1 MYHFSGHIN
10 CGDIP
15 WNLGHWWKG
24 WEIPQLNR
32 GLVRWD
38 NHRIKCWDFFPARL
52 ITEGAPVHGE
62 KNQTIPGVTID
73 P

>member
-1 MYHFSGHIN
+1 MA
-10 CGDIP
+10 
-15 WNLGHWWKG
+15 G
-24 WEIPQLNR
+24 WEIPQLNQ